1 MRCNW
6 RRQVSRKACF
16 ASEDVERIFNSAQTG
31 YEKPHPE
38 AFRGVLDALGGA
50 EKIWM
55 VGDNGDA
62 DVAGA
67 KAAGI
72 PAVLVRKRR
81 VGVEPYCEEL
91 GGIAAI
97 VDG

>member
-1 MRCNW
+1 M
-6 RRQVSRKACF
+6 
-16 ASEDVERIFNSAQTG
+16 ERIFNSAHTG

-55 VGDNGDA
+55 IGDNA

-67 KAAGI
+67 KAAGL
-72 PAVLVRKRR
+72 PAILVRKRR
-81 VGVEPYCEEL
+81 EGVEPYCEDL
-91 GGIAAI
+91 GRIAAI